1 MGGRL
6 GGVVVLALAAACAT
20 SSRAPS
26 PGLPPVTAPGRGARA
41 LDATAA
47 QFAAVQAAYPA
58 LADYAVWFRLRAA
71 ARARDRAAALAAASE
86 LATLRPTIW
95 EGPAAL
101 AIGLLEREAGDLE
114 GARGWLEQARST
126 NHPERERWT
135 RATLAL
141 AEVLAAQGEAERALV
156 LLDDVRRARPRALTA
171 RRARSLE
178 SRIRR
183 TRADLPA
190 PSLTEEAER
199 ALREGDIPRAR
210 RAADEALAA
219 SPSGSDRARA
229 LWVRAHAERADG
241 DRARAEATCIVLAR
255 TEPNDPLAPRAL
267 ATAATWR
274 WNADDDGALD
284 LFRELTRR
292 FPTSPQAVDAFY
304 AIARIQQENGQHAE
318 ALATYEELARRYPRA
333 TVADDARWR
342 AAWVRYL
349 AGQYGAAER
358 AFAALAAG
366 RNDTLRVAAEYWH
379 ARTLERLGKD
389 DAARERYAR
398 VAEDHTTSYYA
409 ELAET
414 HLGRAQEPAGEPVVP
429 APTPFPS
436 GLAGPHAERARA
448 LQTLGLLRLARREVD
463 AARDAGAPA
472 ELVLEAYEAVGAPG
486 PAIRL
491 ARTAAPDDV
500 TATLYPL
507 GYWDLVL
514 PAARSRGLDPLFV
527 AALIRQE
534 SLYDP
539 EAVSPANAH
548 GLMQLLPSTARR
560 VAASIGTP
568 PPPNTQALHHP
579 PLNVELGTA
588 LLKSLLEQYGG
599 SRVKALAA
607 YNAGEDAVAKWERR
621 YAGRDTDEFVELI
634 SYRETRDYVK
644 AVLRNYRAY
653 RRLYAPPSPA
663 TTSPGSPPKA
673 PFDMMA
679 MTSPGRA
686 EASR

>member
-1 MGGRL
+1 
-6 GGVVVLALAAACAT
+6 VA
-20 SSRAPS
+20 
-26 PGLPPVTAPGRGARA
+26 
-41 LDATAA
+41 
-47 QFAAVQAAYPA
+47 
-58 LADYAVWFRLRAA
+58 
-71 ARARDRAAALAAASE
+71 
-86 LATLRPTIW
+86 LRPTIW

-101 AIGLLEREAGDLE
+101 TVGLLERNVGDLDS
-114 GARGWLEQARST
+114 ARGWLEQARGT

-141 AEVLAAQGEAERALV
+141 AEVLAAKGEAERALV
-156 LLDDVRRARPRALTA
+156 LVDDVRRARPRALTA

-178 SRIRR
+178 ARIRR
-183 TRADLPA
+183 TRPDLPA
-190 PSLTEEAER
+190 PSPAEEAER
-199 ALREGDIPRAR
+199 ALREGDLPRAL

-219 SPSGSDRARA
+219 SPAGSDRARA
-229 LWVRAHAERADG
+229 LWVRAHAERAG
-241 DRARAEATCIVLAR
+241 GHRAEAEATCLVLAR
-255 TEPNDPLAPRAL
+255 TESGDALAPRAL
-267 ATAATWR
+267 FTAATWR

-292 FPTSPQAVDAFY
+292 FPTSAQAVDAYY
-304 AIARIQQENGQHAE
+304 AIARIQQENGHHAQ
-318 ALATYEELARRYPRA
+318 ALATYEELVRRYPRA

-342 AAWVRYL
+342 GAWVRYL
-349 AGQYGAAER
+349 AGQYAAAER
-358 AFAALAAG
+358 AFAGLAAS
-366 RNDTLRVAAEYWH
+366 RSANVRVAAEYWR
-379 ARTLERLGKD
+379 ARTLERLGRD

-398 VAEDHTTSYYA
+398 VAEEYATSYYA
-409 ELAET
+409 ELADT
-414 HLGRAQEPAGEPVVP
+414 HLGRAPESAEEPIAP
-429 APTPFPS
+429 APTPFPA

-463 AARDAGAPA
+463 AARDAGAPS

-491 ARTAAPDDV
+491 ARAAAPDDV
-500 TATLYPL
+500 SATLYPL

-514 PAARSRGLDPLFV
+514 PAARSRGLDPLLV

-539 EAVSPANAH
+539 EAVSPANAR

-560 VAASIGTP
+560 VATTLGTP

-588 LLKSLLEQYGG
+588 LLASLLEQYGG

-621 YAGRDTDEFVELI
+621 YAGRDSDEFVELI

-644 AVLRNYRAY
+644 AVLSNYRRY
-653 RRLYAPPSPA
+653 RQLYA
-663 TTSPGSPPKA
+663 
-673 PFDMMA
+673 
-679 MTSPGRA
+679 
-686 EASR
+686 ASA